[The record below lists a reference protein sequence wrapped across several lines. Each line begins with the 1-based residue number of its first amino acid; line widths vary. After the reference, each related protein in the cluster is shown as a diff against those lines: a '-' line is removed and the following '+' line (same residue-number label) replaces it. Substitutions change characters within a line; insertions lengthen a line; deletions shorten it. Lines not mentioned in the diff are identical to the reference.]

1 MTFVRDLTIKQ
12 IRAFEAVARTRSIT
26 KAAEEI
32 CVTPPAIS
40 SQLKTLQN
48 LIGADI
54 IKRESDGLR
63 PTQIG
68 LEILALSDHMEAAI
82 NLSARKIKAVKDG
95 KSGTVGLA
103 VVSTGKYF
111 APAIIAAF
119 MNAYPGIKLR
129 PVIGNRQIVLK
140 ALETK
145 AVDMAIMGRPPAS
158 LDVVAHTLGEHP
170 NILIAPPGHRLA
182 GVQKIKPT
190 DLLKETLLTREL
202 GSGTRTLAIQYM
214 DRVGEGLGYP
224 TMEIGSNESIKQA
237 VMAGLG
243 IAMIS
248 AHTVMAELEQGRL
261 ITLNMPGLPIIR
273 HWILVHSKNSPLS
286 GAAKCF
292 HEFLLENR
300 DDFIPKYVHAPK

>member
-1 MTFVRDLTIKQ
+1 MSFVRDLTLKQ

-26 KAAEEI
+26 KAAAEL

-40 SQLKTLQN
+40 SQLKTLRG
-48 LIGADI
+48 LIGVDI
-54 IKRESDGLR
+54 IKRDSEGLK
-63 PTQIG
+63 PTQVG
-68 LEILALSDHMEAAI
+68 LEILSLSDHLEAAVS
-82 NLSARKIKAVKDG
+82 LTDRKIETVKDG

-119 MNAYPGIKLR
+119 MKAYPQIKLR
-129 PVIGNRQIVLK
+129 PIIGNRQKVLK

-145 AVDMAIMGRPPAS
+145 AVDMAIMGRPPAR
-158 LDVVAHTLGEHP
+158 LDVTTHTLGEHP
-170 NILIAPPGHRLA
+170 NILVAPPEHKLA
-182 GVQKIKPT
+182 GRTKIKPA

-202 GSGTRTLAIQYM
+202 GSGTRMLAIQYM
-214 DRVGEGLGYP
+214 DRIGEGLGYP

-261 ITLNMPGLPIIR
+261 VALSMPGLPIIR
-273 HWILVHSKNSPLS
+273 HWILVHSKDRPLS
-286 GAAKCF
+286 GAAQCF
-292 HEFLLENR
+292 HDFLLENK
-300 DDFIPKYVHAPK
+300 DAFIPNYVHAPK